1 MSPFEA
7 PIILSIFL
15 PHQGCSNR
23 CIFCNQKAIAHEIPS
38 PQKIFQ
44 SIQSFLLSLPVKGT
58 AREIQ
63 VAFYGGSFTK
73 METETQIAYLN
84 VTRPFLLRSEI
95 HSIRISTR
103 PDGLNETVLSL
114 LKEYG
119 VKTIEVGAQSMIN
132 EVLSLCQRNHTKEDT
147 LSAVSRLRQ
156 WGFEVGVHLMMGLL
170 GDTPEG
176 FLHSLDQIISLRP
189 DFVRLHPTL
198 VLRGSPL
205 EAIWLQGNYLPLS
218 LEETIHCLKKAVV
231 RLERASIPIARIGLQ
246 PSLELKEH
254 LLAGPY
260 HPALHQLIDSAL
272 FFDMAQTL
280 LKDFPDETRV
290 TFFCHPKDLSNL
302 IGYRRENISKLKR
315 QFHLGEVW
323 VKEREELKRGSL
335 LLQTSNEEVKID
347 RTSLDL

>member
-7 PIILSIFL
+7 PIILPVFL

-23 CIFCNQKAIAHEIPS
+23 CIFCNQKAIVCEIPS
-38 PQKIFQ
+38 PQKVYQF
-44 SIQSFLLSLPVKGT
+44 IQSSLPSLPVKGT

-84 VTRPFLLRSEI
+84 VTRPFLLQNQI

-103 PDGLNETVLSL
+103 PDGLNETALSL

-119 VKTIEVGAQSMIN
+119 VKTIEVGAQSMID
-132 EVLSLCQRNHTKEDT
+132 EVLFLCQRNHTKEDI
-147 LSAVSRLRQ
+147 LSAVSKLRQ

-176 FLHSLDQIISLRP
+176 FLHSLDQIILLRP

-205 EAIWLQGNYLPLS
+205 EAIWLEGKYLPLS
-218 LEETIHCLKKAVV
+218 LEETIQGLKKAVV
-231 RLERASIPIARIGLQ
+231 RLERASIPVARIGLQ

-260 HPALHQLIDSAL
+260 HPALHQIIHSAL

-280 LKDFPDETRV
+280 LRDFPDETRV

-302 IGYRRENISKLKR
+302 IGYRRENISKLKK
-315 QFHLGEVW
+315 QFHLGEIW
-323 VKEREELKRGSL
+323 IKEREELKRGSL